1 MADRVDIPL
10 DSMED
15 LNEALKSIIV
25 EFEDAGRHGRA
36 LTEAIDRPL
45 GDSSLRDAADDFE
58 GKWDDKRDTLKGHL
72 IDLQEQVE
80 GVRDAWEQFDADLA
94 AELEQD

>member
-25 EFEDAGRHGRA
+25 EFEDAGSRGRQ
-36 LTEAIDRPL
+36 LTEAIDRPT
-45 GDSSLRDAADDFE
+45 GDSRLRDAADDFE

-80 GVRDAWEQFDADLA
+80 GVRDAWREFDAELA
-94 AELEQD
+94 SQLEQE